1 MKRIIKSAQ
10 KGFTLIELMIVVA
23 IIGIL
28 AAVAI
33 PQFLDMMKKSKRNEA
48 EVQLDS
54 IRKASKA
61 GWAER
66 AGFVQEDGAPLPG
79 TGTAGEGCC
88 DAGRSDRKCDVTE
101 GEWDDGAG
109 WQALDFEIGEPSY
122 FVYEYTGGADTF
134 TGVADGDLDCDGTP
148 VQYKLDGSRD
158 TNGNPIFE
166 LTKPDNVD

>member
-54 IRKASKA
+54 IRKAEKA

-66 AGFVQEDGAPLPG
+66 AGFVVGTGDPLPS
-79 TGTAGEGCC
+79 TGDAALGCC
-88 DAGRSDRKCDVTE
+88 DGGGKNRKCAVTS
-101 GEWDDGAG
+101 GEWDDGAA
-109 WQALDFEIGEPSY
+109 WEELDFEIDEEGY
-122 FVYEYTGGADTF
+122 FVYAYEGTSDDF
-134 TGVADGDLDCDGTP
+134 TATAVGDLDCDGQEVT
-148 VQYKLDGSRD
+148 YTLTGERNA
-158 TNGNPIFE
+158 NGNPEF
-166 LTKPDNVD
+166 LLDKPINVD

>member
-54 IRKASKA
+54 IRKAEKA

-66 AGFVQEDGAPLPG
+66 AGYVSEDGEALPS

-88 DAGRSDRKCDVTE
+88 DAGRTDRKCEVTS
-101 GEWDDGAG
+101 GEWDDDAG
-109 WQALDFEIGEPSY
+109 WQALDFEIDEPGF
-122 FVYEYTGGADTF
+122 FVYTYAGGTDSFEAT
-134 TGVADGDLDCDGTP
+134 ADGDLDCDGTP
-148 VQYKLDGSRD
+148 VTYTLTGTRNA
-158 TNGNPIFE
+158 NGNPEFV
-166 LTKPDNVD
+166 LDKPVNVD